1 MRLMTYRPF
10 PLQSSS
16 SSLVH
21 TASYWKSFHLKN
33 PTKNISSSS
42 WQVRIRKPVTIVM
55 ELSPSL
61 SRVSGHGGWIT
72 CQSSPPWHPWKAQ
85 QAFLS
90 RAGRHRDFQATVFH
104 QNNVQSK
111 ITCAFRWK
119 YFQINKQRSGILWKP
134 VQYHFWQ
141 ITAIVMKSKH
151 LSHRVMRSTLMHTG
165 SKTTEPQ
172 LKTES
177 LLYLI
182 RHMS

>member
-21 TASYWKSFHLKN
+21 AASYWKSFHLIK
-33 PTKNISSSS
+33 KKISSSS
-42 WQVRIRKPVTIVM
+42 WQVRIQKPTTTEM
-55 ELSPSL
+55 ELSLSL
-61 SRVSGHGGWIT
+61 SRVSRHGGWIT
-72 CQSSPPWHPWKAQ
+72 CQSAPPWHLWKAQ
-85 QAFLS
+85 QTFLS
-90 RAGRHRDFQATVFH
+90 RAGRHRDFQAIIFH
-104 QNNVQSK
+104 RNNIQSK

-119 YFQINKQRSGILWKP
+119 YFQINKRRSGILWKTDR
-134 VQYHFWQ
+134 YHFWQ

-151 LSHRVMRSTLMHTG
+151 LSHRVMWSTLMHTG

-172 LKTES
+172 LKAES

-182 RHMS
+182 RHIS